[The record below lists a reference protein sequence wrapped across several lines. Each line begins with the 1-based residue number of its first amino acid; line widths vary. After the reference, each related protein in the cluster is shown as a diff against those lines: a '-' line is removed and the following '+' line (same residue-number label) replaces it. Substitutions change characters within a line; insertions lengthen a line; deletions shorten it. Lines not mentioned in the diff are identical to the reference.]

1 MVEIVAHRGSS
12 GKFPENT
19 MRAFIEAE
27 KTQVDGIEMDVRF
40 TKDKELVVIHDETV
54 DRTTDGRGKVSE
66 YTLHDLKKL
75 NAAANYSQYDKEEIL
90 TLKEYLDWASATNL
104 TLYIELK
111 YSKDTYQEYES
122 DVLALLNEYDIND
135 RLIISSFNPQGLKKL
150 AKLAP
155 ELKLGLLYSKKI
167 KHPDRYIK
175 KLGIDY
181 IHPSKKIT
189 DKKLVKK
196 ALKNKIPIRVY
207 TLNSEKEIKK
217 YLKMNCSAI
226 ITDYPK
232 RALSLR
238 KQMVRRR
245 SMSCS
250 IIVVILIYII
260 SILRKNKAY

>member
-19 MRAFIEAE
+19 MRAFIEAA

-66 YTLHDLKKL
+66 YTLRDLKKL
-75 NAAANYSQYDKEEIL
+75 NAAANYPQYDKEEIL
-90 TLKEYLDWASATNL
+90 TLKEYLEWASKTKL

-111 YSKDTYQEYES
+111 YSKDTYHEYES
-122 DVLALLNEYDIND
+122 DVLALLNKYDIKD
-135 RLIISSFNPQGLKKL
+135 QLIISSFNPQGLKKL
-150 AKLAP
+150 AELAP

-167 KHPDRYIK
+167 KQPDKYIK
-175 KLGIDY
+175 ELGIDY
-181 IHPSKKIT
+181 LHPSKKIT
-189 DKKLVKK
+189 DKKLVKL
-196 ALKNKIPIRVY
+196 ALKHKIPIRVY

-232 RALSLR
+232 RALLLK
-238 KQMVRRR
+238 KQMKKRR
-245 SMSCS
+245 SISCS
-250 IIVVILIYII
+250 IIIVILAFII
-260 SILRKNKAY
+260 STLRKNKVY